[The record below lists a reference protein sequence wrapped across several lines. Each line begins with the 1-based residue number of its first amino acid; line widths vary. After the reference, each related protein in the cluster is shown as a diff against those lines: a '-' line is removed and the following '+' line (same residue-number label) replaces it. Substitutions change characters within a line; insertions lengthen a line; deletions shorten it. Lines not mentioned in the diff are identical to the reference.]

1 MNEGSNEIDALDRV
15 EIEKRPKEPLLPFR
29 SLCIYVASSNVV
41 EGTVS
46 SCDARKESQV
56 ASIMFKMQNILVF
69 SIACTRTV
77 V

>member
-1 MNEGSNEIDALDRV
+1 MFSEFWLQVQNA
-15 EIEKRPKEPLLPFR
+15 
-29 SLCIYVASSNVV
+29 V